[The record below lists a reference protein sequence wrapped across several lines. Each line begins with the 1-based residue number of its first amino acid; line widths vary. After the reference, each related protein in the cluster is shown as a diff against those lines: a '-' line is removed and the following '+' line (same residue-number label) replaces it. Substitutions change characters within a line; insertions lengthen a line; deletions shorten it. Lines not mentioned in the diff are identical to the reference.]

1 MQDEAVSLTML
12 DAYIAQK
19 HKRLTFPLELERLYD
34 QRMASHRQQVMA
46 RGVLPTVSVYNA
58 FLIADFLLLP
68 QTAITATIL
77 HLAVV
82 TPFIFLAA
90 FLYPRTPSKL
100 FREVFR
106 SFIPFMMV
114 AQIMYIYAQSTGI
127 GADQYQYLAV
137 MTVIYMNINLRF
149 SFNLAIASTL
159 LVVTT
164 YLAVLLPGHSPIEV
178 KFTGTC
184 MMGAA
189 AYLTLMANRRMEQ
202 DVRFG
207 FLRRLQ
213 DQLRREAAEKVS
225 KQDAM
230 TGLANRRMLDEVV
243 ADLWVE
249 GAQDH
254 ALAAVVMI
262 DVDHFKPFNDH
273 YGHAAG
279 DECLVRVAG
288 LIADELQSQQNVAFR
303 FGGEEFLLLLPGTEM
318 SDAVRI
324 AERLRAQ
331 IETVAIPHEDHGP
344 RGGVT
349 ASFGVAAGPVSAH
362 SFAELLSAADAALY
376 AAKGNGRN
384 QVWPPLIKHRNAGV
398 NMKDEAARVAWPPR

>member
-19 HKRLTFPLELERLYD
+19 HKRLTFPRAIEVLYD
-34 QRMASHRQQVMA
+34 QQMDSYRRQVMA
-46 RGVLPTVSVYNA
+46 RGLLPTVSVYNA

-68 QTAITATIL
+68 QTAIIATVL

-82 TPFIFLAA
+82 TPVILLAT
-90 FLYPRTPSKL
+90 FLYPRTPGKL
-100 FREVFR
+100 LREVFR
-106 SFIPFMMV
+106 SFVPFMMV
-114 AQIMYIYAQSTGI
+114 AQIMYIYAQNTGI

-137 MTVIYMNINLRF
+137 MTVVYMNINLRF
-149 SFNLAIASTL
+149 SFGLATASTL
-159 LVVTT
+159 VLMAT

-178 KFTGTC
+178 KFTGAC
-184 MMGAA
+184 IMAGA
-189 AYLTLMANRRMEQ
+189 AYLTLIANRRMEQ

-213 DQLRREAAEKVS
+213 DQLRRQAAEKVS
-225 KQDAM
+225 RQDAM

-243 ADLWVE
+243 ARLWAE
-249 GAQDH
+249 GETDH
-254 ALAAVVMI
+254 TLAAVVMM
-262 DVDHFKPFNDH
+262 DVDHFKPFNDR

-288 LIADELQSQQNVAFR
+288 MIAQELKGQENLAFR
-303 FGGEEFLLLLPGTEM
+303 FGGEEFLMLLPGSDM

-324 AERLRAQ
+324 AERLRVK
-331 IETVAIPHEDHGP
+331 IEDIAIPHEELGP
-344 RGGVT
+344 QGVVT
-349 ASFGVAAGPVSAH
+349 ASFGVAAGPVSAL
-362 SFAELLSAADAALY
+362 SFAELLAAADAALY

-384 QVWPPLIKHRNAGV
+384 QVWPPLAKQHNT
-398 NMKDEAARVAWPPR
+398 AADAQGKSARMARPAS